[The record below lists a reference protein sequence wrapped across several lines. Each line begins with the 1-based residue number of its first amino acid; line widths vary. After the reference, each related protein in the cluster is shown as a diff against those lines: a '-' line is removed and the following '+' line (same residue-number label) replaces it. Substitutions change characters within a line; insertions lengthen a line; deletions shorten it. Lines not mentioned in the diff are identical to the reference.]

1 MHRVSLTDF
10 PGLELGDKRRN
21 ARFIS
26 IINSISNQPGSSIP
40 KLNEDWYDT
49 KATYEFFKN
58 ESVTISAL
66 QKAVSTYGSNKVE
79 GMNRILIAHDFSQI
93 SYGHLEAEGLGY
105 LKNKDSKGIIT
116 YNSIAI
122 SESGIPLSLLYQQS
136 FTRPLENYGKSEDR
150 KKKAFEDKESY
161 HWYQG
166 ITSVNELLGDT
177 IQKIHI
183 ADREADI
190 YELFFSVY
198 DNNTDLLIRAVQN
211 RRIEG
216 GSTLWETLSAQ
227 NAAVEID
234 LEIPDKTGKKK
245 SVIRAEVRY
254 KDVEILRPK
263 YNSSQYEKVSM
274 TVIELRQVSE
284 KQAWQEEILLWKLL
298 TTLSIENVN
307 DALQCVKW
315 YCFRWLIE
323 RFHYVMKSGTK
334 IEELQLHQAS
344 SLQKAIHIYS
354 IAAMLIM
361 QMVYQS
367 RETPDVSC
375 EVVLTKEQWAVLYIL
390 KHKTAILPEQ
400 PPTLGEA
407 VKWIARLGGH
417 LGRKSDGPPGLKTV
431 WLGYQRICDAAN
443 IYQTINQENLGKG

>member
-1 MHRVSLTDF
+1 
-10 PGLELGDKRRN
+10 
-21 ARFIS
+21 
-26 IINSISNQPGSSIP
+26 
-40 KLNEDWYDT
+40 
-49 KATYEFFKN
+49 
-58 ESVTISAL
+58 
-66 QKAVSTYGSNKVE
+66 
-79 GMNRILIAHDFSQI
+79 
-93 SYGHLEAEGLGY
+93 
-105 LKNKDSKGIIT
+105 
-116 YNSIAI
+116 
-122 SESGIPLSLLYQQS
+122 
-136 FTRPLENYGKSEDR
+136 
-150 KKKAFEDKESY
+150 
-161 HWYQG
+161 
-166 ITSVNELLGDT
+166 LGDT

-443 IYQTINQENLGKG
+443 ISNH